1 MLTENK
7 DCATKDLGGGV
18 TRKVLSYDETMMV
31 CELTFKKGSV
41 GSLHHHPHHQIGYV
55 LSGSFEVTCAGERKI
70 LKKGDSYL
78 IKPDEI
84 HGVLALEDS
93 KLLDVFTPMREDFV
107 R

>member
-1 MLTENK
+1 M
-7 DCATKDLGGGV
+7 
-18 TRKVLSYDETMMV
+18 
-31 CELTFKKGSV
+31 
-41 GSLHHHPHHQIGYV
+41 
-55 LSGSFEVTCAGERKI
+55 
-70 LKKGDSYL
+70 